1 MSWLIAFTKALLRRR
16 TPSNP
21 DYPNPKRL
29 AGLMRAFDHVAT
41 GKEQIHAINEEF
53 GKVNAT
59 EEIEA
64 LKQIGINDEPT
75 ITYVERPKERPRN
88 LNPIDM
94 ACYFRDSIR
103 LRKYNEEWIKK
114 NIR

>member
-1 MSWLIAFTKALLRRR
+1 MSN

-29 AGLMRAFDHVAT
+29 AGMMRAFDNAVT
-41 GKEQIHAINEEF
+41 GKEQAHVMNEEF
-53 GKVNAT
+53 GKISAV

-64 LKQIGINDEPT
+64 LKQIGINDPPK
-75 ITYVERPKERPRN
+75 ITYVERLKEPRRS
-88 LNPIDM
+88 LNSFERARYI
-94 ACYFRDSIR
+94 RDDIR
-103 LRKYNEEWIKK
+103 LRKYNEEWIKS